1 MYNNDRDSKKLSMS
15 KLRFTDAKYNT
26 RSFLPRDG
34 VHARD
39 NGMQYLP
46 KK

>member
-1 MYNNDRDSKKLSMS
+1 MTVIVKIEHES
-15 KLRFTDAKYNT
+15 KLRVTDAKYNTST

-39 NGMQYLP
+39 NGM
-46 KK
+46 